1 MLCEITCPPKR
12 GNFPMVPLT
21 THRQLASVDGTATAN
36 ETVRI
41 ATGIRA
47 TLQSLGWLG
56 TQIGVFRRLGI
67 EVTFPGIEVGGSQAV
82 SGLCDGNW
90 EFCEVGMLPVVQ
102 AVLEG
107 HDTVILL
114 APARPHVS
122 GYILARR
129 DITET
134 AALANKRI
142 GVLTETAQF
151 AIATQQMLRIWGVT
165 ATLVPLGSFKNI
177 YAALEAGSI
186 DAAYFTLDYRIRAER
201 ELGANAFPGPASLG
215 NQVLATTRR
224 LIGRNA
230 DLVTRVVRGY
240 LESIHWFKTE
250 RAAAVVPLLQQFL
263 QFTDPRS
270 VEDIYN
276 FFVTTFQDVPRL
288 TDDGIR
294 ALLEQLA
301 AKYPAAQMLSSS
313 QVTDMSFLD
322 ELEKSGFIA
331 RLYQKT

>member
-1 MLCEITCPPKR
+1 MASEN
-12 GNFPMVPLT
+12 GNP
-21 THRQLASVDGTATAN
+21 AEN
-36 ETVRI
+36 EPVRI

-67 EVTFPGIEVGGSQAV
+67 EVTFADIEVGGSQAV

-102 AVLEG
+102 AVLDG

-114 APARPHVS
+114 APTRPHVS

-129 DITET
+129 EITEPH
-134 AALANKRI
+134 ALANKRI

-151 AIATQQMLRIWGVT
+151 AIATRLMLRNWGVM

-186 DAAYFTLDYRIRAER
+186 DAAYLTLDYRIRAER
-201 ELGANAFPGPASLG
+201 ELGANVFPGPALLG

-224 LIGRNA
+224 LIGRSP
-230 DLVTRVVRGY
+230 DLVSRIVRGISNP
-240 LESIHWFKTE
+240 SIGSKPIVRPWCRCSYNSSNSPILSRWRH
-250 RAAAVVPLLQQFL
+250 L
-263 QFTDPRS
+263 QFFRPHFPRG
-270 VEDIYN
+270 
-276 FFVTTFQDVPRL
+276 TAA
-288 TDDGIR
+288 DGR
-294 ALLEQLA
+294 RDSRFA
-301 AKYPAAQMLSSS
+301 
-313 QVTDMSFLD
+313 
-322 ELEKSGFIA
+322 
-331 RLYQKT
+331 